1 MGMDSIRRRIGAW
14 RWRGHSHPGEFPIDW
29 YALENNRVALVNL
42 LTAQF
47 PACDY
52 LEIGC
57 DRNQLFHAVNA
68 PNKTGIDPVRGGNV
82 RATSDEFFRNN
93 NKRFDVVF
101 IDGLHTY
108 EQVHRDI
115 VYSLACLKPGG
126 WIAMHDL
133 LPRNWREEHVP
144 RISRKWTG
152 DVWKVAIELAAA
164 QDVEFRIVN
173 IDHGVGLFRA
183 SGPAPA
189 VPDLSAQLNKERF
202 AYFFEQRPK
211 LPVIELAAARE
222 WVLGITAAR

>member
-1 MGMDSIRRRIGAW
+1 V
-14 RWRGHSHPGEFPIDW
+14 DW
-29 YALENNRVALVNL
+29 SGFDNNRVALVNL

-68 PNKTGIDPVRGGNV
+68 AHKTGIDPARGGNV
-82 RATSDEFFRNN
+82 RTTSDAFFRANT
-93 NKRFDVVF
+93 NKFDVVF

-152 DVWKVAIELAAA
+152 DVWKVAIELVAAK
-164 QDVEFRIVN
+164 DVDFRIVN
-173 IDHGVGLFRA
+173 IDHGVGVLRA
-183 SGPAPA
+183 SGPSPA
-189 VPDLSAQLNKERF
+189 VPDMAEQLNSERF
-202 AYFFEQRPK
+202 AYFFNSRPK
-211 LPVIELAAARE
+211 LPVIEFAAARD
-222 WVLGITAAR
+222 WVLGVTAAR